1 MPTNAKRAALALQP
15 ATFKSNEHFTT
26 VRIATNRYGYK
37 AIAPSGLTVA
47 KRIIAT
53 KFSAA
58 RPATASEQLLSPSG
72 SLTFPRSRIVGG
84 KSIWRSDEVEAWLD
98 ALPVRTLKGDSAPD
112 EKAG

>member
-58 RPATASEQLLSPSG
+58 RPEQLLSPSG

-84 KSIWRSDEVEAWLD
+84 KSMWRSDEVEAWLD